1 MLAVGRHLLAVA
13 WNWQAYVDRSM
24 AVTLNLMASMY
35 NWVAVAVGC
44 RLLAVVWHLLE
55 GRWHLLA
62 VARIWLTSVGSSM
75 AAAVNLTASAGSWMA
90 VAGNCWQLT
99 GI

>member
-44 RLLAVVWHLLE
+44 RLLAVVWHLFE
-55 GRWHLLA
+55 GRWDLLA
-62 VARIWLTSVGSSM
+62 VARIWLSSDGSSM
-75 AAAVNLTASAGSWMA
+75 AVDENFTASARSWMA
-90 VAGNCWQLT
+90 VAGS
-99 GI
+99 